1 MNIYI
6 CIYIYTYIYIYA
18 HIHTYIYTYMHI
30 YIYVCVCVCVCVCV
44 LRCAILD
51 QTLTND
57 VRMVGQNAVLTIRMR
72 LESISLNPF
81 A

>member
-1 MNIYI
+1 M
-6 CIYIYTYIYIYA
+6 
-18 HIHTYIYTYMHI
+18 
-30 YIYVCVCVCVCVCV
+30 CVCVCV

>member
-1 MNIYI
+1 MHIYI
-6 CIYIYTYIYIYA
+6 HIYIYIYA
-18 HIHTYIYTYMHI
+18 YIYTY
-30 YIYVCVCVCVCVCV
+30 VCVCVCV